1 MDLKFKIIYIFI
13 AVVLIFQ
20 CSNVVQNKDIELSQ
34 AVYDYRVPTGSKV
47 PYFKTLLRSIIVMN
61 SSANYRTIFFE
72 PESKI
77 IRSNIATIDTNND
90 NAQSIKYD
98 NVSAYGTGTII
109 YNYNKH
115 IAILSSAHIFNHPD
129 TLVTYFDSGNGEK
142 FVSSISIKQ
151 SEKHY
156 SSDMPEYK
164 TLNILAQDPQNDIIV
179 LGLELQDDEQYLV
192 PAIPYPFGDSS
203 KLEWGTLVYLAGY
216 PKGYKM
222 LTQGMI
228 SEPDRNN
235 RRNFLID
242 TMFNYGFSGGLIVG
256 VKQGVPNFEILGI
269 ATSATADLYNV
280 LVPDPASGHYD
291 NNTLYQQDIYNR
303 HVRFL
308 NYGITIATPVNA
320 ILEML
325 KDNKMI
331 FFDNGYD
338 MELLLRKAE

>member
-1 MDLKFKIIYIFI
+1 MILKFKIHYIFI
-13 AVVLIFQ
+13 TVIFILQ
-20 CSNVVQNKDIELSQ
+20 CSNAVQKESTHISKSG
-34 AVYDYRVPTGSKV
+34 YDYWVPPGSKE
-47 PYFKTLLRSIIVMN
+47 PFFDTLQRSIIVMN
-61 SSANYRTIFFE
+61 SSATYRTLFFS
-72 PESKI
+72 PETRIK
-77 IRSNIATIDTNND
+77 RSNVATVNSDS
-90 NAQSIKYD
+90 AQSIKYD

-109 YNYNKH
+109 YNHNKR

-129 TLVTYFDSGNGEK
+129 TLVTYFETDQGMRY
-142 FVSSISIKQ
+142 VSSISIKQ

-164 TLNILAQDPQNDIIV
+164 TLKILAQDSQSDIIV
-179 LGLELQDDEQYLV
+179 LGVDLKDDEQYLV

-228 SEPDRNN
+228 SEPERNN
-235 RRNFLID
+235 GRNFLID
-242 TMFNYGFSGGLIVG
+242 TMFNYGFSGGLVVG

-280 LVPDPASGHYD
+280 LVPDPASSHYD

-303 HVRFL
+303 QVRFL

-325 KDNKMI
+325 QNSESTFK
-331 FFDNGYD
+331 DNGYD
-338 MELLLRKAE
+338 MQLLIRKAE